1 MDNFEK
7 KSSKARLT
15 GLFLKLVL
23 STALLFACL
32 LIPENAVAQ
41 LTAVFS
47 DSSQVCYK
55 HKDSYYTRFRL
66 FADADQ
72 VKLMSEKAA
81 TMPETMIFDYKKKKD
96 SSFECRIRF
105 HYPPDNNY
113 VLKILRFLEIG
124 LIDIDGTLIPLDQYK
139 SQG

>member
-1 MDNFEK
+1 MNNFEK

-23 STALLFACL
+23 STALYTCILM
-32 LIPENAVAQ
+32 PENAVAQ
-41 LTAVFS
+41 LAAIFS
-47 DSSQVCYK
+47 DSSQICYK

-66 FADADQ
+66 YADADQ

-81 TMPETMIFDYKKKKD
+81 SMAETMVFTYKKKKD
-96 SSFECRIRF
+96 SSFECSIRF

-124 LIDIDGTLIPLDQYK
+124 LIGIDGTLIPLDQYK
-139 SQG
+139 LPG

>member
-1 MDNFEK
+1 MNNFEK

-23 STALLFACL
+23 SAALYTCILM
-32 LIPENAVAQ
+32 PENAVAQ
-41 LTAVFS
+41 LAAIFS
-47 DSSQVCYK
+47 DSSQICYK

-66 FADADQ
+66 YADADQ

-81 TMPETMIFDYKKKKD
+81 SMPETMVFNYKKKKD
-96 SSFECRIRF
+96 SSFECSIRF

-124 LIDIDGTLIPLDQYK
+124 LIGIDGTLIPLDQYK
-139 SQG
+139 SPG